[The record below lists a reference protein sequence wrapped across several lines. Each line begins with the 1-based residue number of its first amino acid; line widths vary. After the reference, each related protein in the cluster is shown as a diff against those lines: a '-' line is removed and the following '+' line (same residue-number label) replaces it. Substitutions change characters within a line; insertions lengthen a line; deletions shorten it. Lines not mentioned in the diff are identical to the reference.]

1 MNYGELKA
9 KIDTKLLAQC
19 TVPVADGGNTGDGTM
34 STPVVKDAAVAEL
47 WTVTCSVEGADDTAK
62 FTVTGGVSGLQNNLV
77 TSGNVYTTDDGLVS
91 FLIEDGAEPWDVADE
106 FTFTVSEDGDGL
118 TDATEF
124 RDINFVIHSKVD
136 DVKVGYDA
144 GKNQVCVIQI
154 D

>member
-19 TVPVADGGNTGDGTM
+19 TVPAADAGNTGDGTM

-47 WTVTCSVEGADDTAK
+47 WTVVCSVEGADDVAK
-62 FTVTGGVSGLQNNLV
+62 FTVTGAVSGLQNNLA
-77 TSGNVYTTDDGLVS
+77 TSGSVYTTDDGLVS
-91 FLIEDGAEPWDVADE
+91 FTITGGVEPWDVADE

-124 RDINFVIHSKVD
+124 REIGFVIHSKVD
-136 DVKVGYDA
+136 DVEIGYDA
-144 GKNQVCVIQI
+144 GKDQVCVIQI

>member
-47 WTVTCSVEGADDTAK
+47 WTVTCSVEGADDVAK
-62 FTVTGGVSGLQNNLV
+62 FTVTGGVSGLQKNLA
-77 TSGNVYTTDDGLVS
+77 TSGAVCITDDGLVS
-91 FLIEDGAEPWDVADE
+91 FTITGGVEPWDVGDE

-118 TDATEF
+118 TDATIIRNVEF
-124 RDINFVIHSKVD
+124 RIHSQVD
-136 DVKVGYDA
+136 DVEVGYDTE
-144 GKNQVCVIQI
+144 NDQVCVNMI